1 MLLPLFLPCSYL
13 RTCDSRTLS
22 SPHFAGMLRPFFA
35 GASHIMLCLT
45 TALPLRSPPH
55 LPSLHPVLALF
66 ASSPAVLSPH
76 LAGMLRP
83 SLLSFF
89 ADASDFTRRLTSV
102 CANAKFSHP
111 GAGPGEVAAA
121 LQGNAPGLGSTVAAI
136 KKQ

>member
-1 MLLPLFLPCSYL
+1 
-13 RTCDSRTLS
+13 
-22 SPHFAGMLRPFFA
+22 
-35 GASHIMLCLT
+35 
-45 TALPLRSPPH
+45 
-55 LPSLHPVLALF
+55 
-66 ASSPAVLSPH
+66 
-76 LAGMLRP
+76 MLRP
-83 SLLSFF
+83 SLLAFF